1 MLNKV
6 TLMSLSTQ
14 ETKNIRVDLEPTS
27 LTTGQSPMHTKNSLQ
42 RKTRL
47 AQLIAETGSATEVA
61 RQAGTGRSYLSQI
74 IGSKGKRNLGDL
86 LAQRLE
92 DAFGKPRGW
101 MDSQESHSSDSGPII
116 SDHAVWDDPSE
127 FVKIPRLE
135 VAASLGNG
143 SITPEEDN
151 IKGYLA
157 FRNIWLQKRR
167 LNPRFLTIIDA
178 IGDSMQ
184 PTIHDGDVL
193 LVDLRQKEPQDNG
206 IFVLR
211 LDNQLYAK
219 RLHTRPGREIV
230 VHSDNPASPPFPVA
244 LGRTQGVD
252 IIGRVV
258 WAGRDL

>member
-1 MLNKV
+1 
-6 TLMSLSTQ
+6 
-14 ETKNIRVDLEPTS
+14 
-27 LTTGQSPMHTKNSLQ
+27 MHTKNTLQ
-42 RKTRL
+42 RKARL
-47 AQLIAETGSATEVA
+47 SQLIAETGSAAEVA

-86 LAQRLE
+86 LAHRLE

-101 MDSQESHSSDSGPII
+101 MDREEVPAAGSGPLLSDSLDG
-116 SDHAVWDDPSE
+116 DDPGD

-135 VAASLGNG
+135 VAASLGTG

-178 IGDSMQ
+178 VGDSMH

-219 RLHTRPGREIV
+219 RLHTRPGREVV
-230 VHSDNPASPPFPVA
+230 VHSDNPASPPFPIA